1 MSWFAQATTKICGSY
16 GEPLFEVVEALMKI
30 DVIESLYLQ
39 NKGSSI
45 EVQYFDHICELNT
58 VHDMIENVLVDLSK
72 DTDHV
77 FVMFSVARDTY
88 KESPTSLRRGIITV
102 VKNGKRSWLSDFYDV
117 DDEETGG
124 IFVDTATAL
133 AEKLDSLLSPSVWES
148 NIDNF
153 NEQFGKGDFANAF
166 TLKNKNNLEK

>member
-1 MSWFAQATTKICGSY
+1 MSWFAQATTKICSSY

-30 DVIESLYLQ
+30 DVIQSLYLQ

-45 EVQYFDHICELNT
+45 EVQYFDNVCELND
-58 VHDMIENVLVDLSK
+58 VHDMMENVLIDLSK
-72 DTDHV
+72 DTDNV

-88 KESPTSLRRGIITV
+88 EETSTSLRRGVITV
-102 VKNGKRSWLSDFYDV
+102 VKNGERSWFSDFYDV

-124 IFVDTATAL
+124 IFVDTAMEL
-133 AEKLDSLLSPSVWES
+133 AEKLDSLLSPLVWES
-148 NIDNF
+148 NIGNF
-153 NEQFGKGDFANAF
+153 DEQFGKGNFANAF

>member
-58 VHDMIENVLVDLSK
+58 V
-72 DTDHV
+72 
-77 FVMFSVARDTY
+77 ARDTLE
-88 KESPTSLRRGIITV
+88 ESPTSLRRGVITV
-102 VKNGKRSWLSDFYDV
+102 IKNGERSWSSDFYDV

-124 IFVDTATAL
+124 IFVDTAMAL